1 MKQKNSSKLEKGEWM
16 EEFDKLVKIVADL
29 RDPEKGCPWDKKQT
43 HTSLVPNFIEEL
55 YESLEAIEEDDMPD
69 LREELGDLLLHIV
82 MQSRI
87 AEEDGDFEISDV
99 LKGINDKI
107 VRRHPHIFGTEK
119 AESVAEVKLNWEQIK
134 LKEKQY
140 RKSALEGVPRAM
152 PKLIVAQ
159 RMQEKAAAVGFDWNN
174 HIQVFEKLDE
184 EIAELKEAIAEGK
197 QIAIEEEIGDV
208 IFTVVNLS
216 RKLGIDAETALSG
229 TNRKF
234 EKRFRKVEE
243 IYKNN
248 KAEMHNSSI
257 EQLDEVWK
265 IVKNTE

>member
-1 MKQKNSSKLEKGEWM
+1 M
-16 EEFDKLVKIVADL
+16 EEFDRLVKIVAEL

-43 HTSLVPNFIEEL
+43 HASLVPNFIEEL
-55 YESLEAIEEDDMPD
+55 YESIEAIEEGNMQD
-69 LREELGDLLLHIV
+69 LGEELGDLLLHIV

-87 AEEDGDFEISDV
+87 AEEEGDFEISGV

-134 LKEKQY
+134 LKEKKY
-140 RKSALEGVPRAM
+140 RKSALEGVPSAM

-197 QIAIEEEIGDV
+197 LTAIEEEIGDV

-216 RKLGIDAETALSG
+216 RKLGVDAETALSG

-234 EKRFRKVEE
+234 ERRFRKVEE
-243 IYKNN
+243 IFKKN

-257 EQLDEVWK
+257 EQLDEVWET
-265 IVKNTE
+265 VKNTE